1 MGPASVCS
9 STRSEAGTP
18 WPAAGSTDGTPRSE
32 RPAPPWPSGRPPLC
46 CAVPGATERQ
56 TDTGR
61 HGSLGRHSSL
71 GRDGSG
77 NGMTTG
83 AVVPGVVLA
92 EIRDTP
98 LSVDEVVEAVRHPT
112 ADQVAHDLAARF
124 AAEGRVVRLGVVHR
138 TGHLTIGDIAVVAA
152 VSAEHRREAFEVC
165 HALIDE
171 FKSTVPIWKH
181 QTFTDGSD
189 EWVGLP

>member
-1 MGPASVCS
+1 
-9 STRSEAGTP
+9 
-18 WPAAGSTDGTPRSE
+18 
-32 RPAPPWPSGRPPLC
+32 
-46 CAVPGATERQ
+46 
-56 TDTGR
+56 
-61 HGSLGRHSSL
+61 
-71 GRDGSG
+71 
-77 NGMTTG
+77 MTSG

-98 LSVDEVVEAVRHPT
+98 LSVDEVVEAVRHPSAGAVVTFIGYVRERDHGEPVEVLDYTSHPT

>member
-1 MGPASVCS
+1 
-9 STRSEAGTP
+9 
-18 WPAAGSTDGTPRSE
+18 
-32 RPAPPWPSGRPPLC
+32 
-46 CAVPGATERQ
+46 
-56 TDTGR
+56 
-61 HGSLGRHSSL
+61 
-71 GRDGSG
+71 
-77 NGMTTG
+77 MTTG

-98 LSVDEVVEAVRHPT
+98 LSVDEVVAAVRHPT
-112 ADQVAHDLAARF
+112 AGAVVTFIGYVRERDHGEAVEVLDYTSHPTAGEVARELTERL
-124 AAEGRVVRLGVVHR
+124 AAEGRVIRIGVVHR

-165 HALIDE
+165 HALVDE
-171 FKSTVPIWKH
+171 FKSSVPIWKH

>member
-1 MGPASVCS
+1 
-9 STRSEAGTP
+9 
-18 WPAAGSTDGTPRSE
+18 
-32 RPAPPWPSGRPPLC
+32 
-46 CAVPGATERQ
+46 
-56 TDTGR
+56 
-61 HGSLGRHSSL
+61 
-71 GRDGSG
+71 
-77 NGMTTG
+77 MTTG
-83 AVVPGVVLA
+83 AARSGVVLA

-98 LSVDEVVEAVRHPT
+98 LSVDEVIDAVRHPSAGAVVTFIGYVRERDHGEPVEVLDYTSHPT
-112 ADQVAHDLAARF
+112 AEQVAHDLADRLL
-124 AAEGRVVRLGVVHR
+124 AEGRVIRLGVVHR

-171 FKSTVPIWKH
+171 FKATVPIWKH